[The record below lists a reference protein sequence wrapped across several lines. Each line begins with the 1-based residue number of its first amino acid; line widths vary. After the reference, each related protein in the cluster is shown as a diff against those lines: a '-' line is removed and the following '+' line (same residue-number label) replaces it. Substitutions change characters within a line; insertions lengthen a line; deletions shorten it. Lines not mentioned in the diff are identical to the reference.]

1 MRIQDETDCHLS
13 RLSRSLMT
21 RTAFGRVLTPAVQAP
36 GIETPGFIIS
46 FFFRV
51 PPLPRVPVCTA
62 PTYTR
67 APLSLSLPPC
77 IVSPLS
83 SCFPLLFPR
92 CSCLRD
98 GWIRFVRIN
107 KRPELVGSELLGI
120 REKVFVEFTV
130 DSVSDL
136 NESDR
141 NEVSSCA
148 IDFEKL

>member
-67 APLSLSLPPC
+67 APLSLFLPASFRRYHR
-77 IVSPLS
+77 VS
-83 SCFPLLFPR
+83 
-92 CSCLRD
+92 
-98 GWIRFVRIN
+98 RFFFHGARAFETV
-107 KRPELVGSELLGI
+107 EFDLLGLTRDPSSPETI
-120 REKVFVEFTV
+120 RVAWDKGKSFCGVHSQFGF
-130 DSVSDL
+130 
-136 NESDR
+136 
-141 NEVSSCA
+141 
-148 IDFEKL
+148 